1 MTGIAIAVKE
11 ITMNKRYKLARK
23 SDSEIRPRK
32 GIVRS
37 GRDKGGGGG
46 SSALEEK
53 KHPYCLI
60 YTPPKACAPILVVA
74 EMLCLSTGL
83 WTRLHRKVES
93 SRAMSMDP

>member
-1 MTGIAIAVKE
+1 
-11 ITMNKRYKLARK
+11 MNKRYKLARK

-37 GRDKGGGGG
+37 VRDKGGGGG

-53 KHPYCLI
+53 LRPSSFICTPQKSVHP
-60 YTPPKACAPILVVA
+60 TLVVA
-74 EMLCLSTGL
+74 DMLCLSTGL
-83 WTRLHRKVES
+83 WTRLHRKVEG